1 MHGAEPAAHG
11 NDGCLKGLNA
21 PATRPQYAHNRL
33 AKAVADSVESSQP
46 LTVVPELD
54 RMTSRR
60 PAAMLLSV
68 LPRRLLGNNIRLTG
82 REVER
87 FTKITGF
94 APVNVRTL
102 DDLDRY
108 IRECKAHFWGVSEET
123 RCLHSLL
130 DQEKSRCL
138 A

>member
-1 MHGAEPAAHG
+1 VI
-11 NDGCLKGLNA
+11 
-21 PATRPQYAHNRL
+21 R
-33 AKAVADSVESSQP
+33 
-46 LTVVPELD
+46 
-54 RMTSRR
+54 
-60 PAAMLLSV
+60 
-68 LPRRLLGNNIRLTG
+68 LGNNIRLTG
-82 REVER
+82 REVAR

-94 APVNVRTL
+94 EPVNVRTL

-108 IRECKAHFWGVSEET
+108 IRECKDHFWGVSKET